1 MLLTTCD
8 GAIFIVASPAA
19 LCSHEQECCLVL
31 PTGGGPLPDWL
42 QEAPINIIPLSECE
56 TRLGGSWI
64 YFNSQYQQCAF
75 DNTGTNPDGPAGP
88 CYGLCDVILRFLR
101 DNRTEL
107 LQLPKRY
114 EQNWKHVYKAI
125 RGATQASSC
134 SLPAIT
140 PYVPVSGTGGLGQN
154 VPDLADIA
162 GCLESTK

>member
-8 GAIFIVASPAA
+8 GAIFIVASPA

-88 CYGLCDVILRFLR
+88 CYGLCDVILHVSKNHLCYLSAIIFQLFCFCYHSSECCTIIVECAKAFALR
-101 DNRTEL
+101 IWGL
-107 LQLPKRY
+107 L
-114 EQNWKHVYKAI
+114 
-125 RGATQASSC
+125 
-134 SLPAIT
+134 
-140 PYVPVSGTGGLGQN
+140 
-154 VPDLADIA
+154 DL
-162 GCLESTK
+162 LLLL